1 MKKELCIFVFFMFE
15 ALVFAKPKMITIKEN
30 TLDIEMSETLVTV
43 VDYKEYLSKSKK
55 DSLEHFESTMKRII
69 DEQKYVIRDT
79 VPAWGMTWV
88 QAVEYCNW
96 LSEEENLEP
105 CYVFSKSRFFVTTVT
120 INQTANGYRLPYIRE
135 LLIISGLKDGLT
147 KEQYEKENTNGIKR
161 DINNW
166 GILPVYEGKKNKY
179 GIYDVLGNLPQ
190 FCSDYYKKGY
200 DYLDYS
206 LSYFGPDDYT
216 PYPDMD
222 PDLSKST
229 RCYFGRDYWGTY
241 EDVQKKIVF
250 DIYDE
255 YGWSSPGIRLVRDL
269 NPEKII
275 VGKKMTVSENLRLRK
290 DLSTESEIITSMQK
304 GTQVKIIKTGK
315 EDNIDNINSF
325 WVEVEVLPNGKDK
338 NGKDI
343 EPGTSGWCFGGYLQ

>member
-1 MKKELCIFVFFMFE
+1 MKKELCIFIFLIFE
-15 ALVFAKPKMITIKEN
+15 CLLFAKPKMITIKEN
-30 TLDIEMSETLVTV
+30 SLDIEMSETLVTV

-105 CYVFSKSRFFVTTVT
+105 CYVFSKNRFSTTVIT

-135 LLIISGLKDGLT
+135 LLNISGLKNGLT
-147 KEQYEKENTNGIKR
+147 KEQYEKENTNGIKQ
-161 DINNW
+161 DSNNW

-200 DYLDYS
+200 DYFDYS

-216 PYPDMD
+216 LDS
-222 PDLSKST
+222 DLDRDLYMST
-229 RCYFGRDYWGTY
+229 RCYLGRYYWGTY
-241 EDVQKKIVF
+241 EDVQKKIIF
-250 DIYDE
+250 DIYE
-255 YGWSSPGIRLVRDL
+255 EAGWSHPGIRLVRDL
-269 NPEKII
+269 NPGKII
-275 VGKKMTVSENLRLRK
+275 VGKKMVVSENLRLRK

-315 EDNIDNINSF
+315 EDSIDNINSF